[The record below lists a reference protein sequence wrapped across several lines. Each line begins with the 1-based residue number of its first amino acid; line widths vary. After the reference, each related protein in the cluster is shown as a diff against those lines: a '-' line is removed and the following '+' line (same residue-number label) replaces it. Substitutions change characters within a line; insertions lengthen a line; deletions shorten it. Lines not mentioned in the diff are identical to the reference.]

1 MALPLHSPLRRKILA
16 GNTMTQL
23 YISCRSISN
32 HVQLQDLEGTL
43 PEVARK
49 YIMLFLKGERTDS
62 LNRKNNSIARN
73 YAKNAKREPTESREV

>member
-1 MALPLHSPLRRKILA
+1 
-16 GNTMTQL
+16 MTQL
-23 YISCRSISN
+23 YISCKSISN

-43 PEVARK
+43 PEAARK